1 MFVAFAGSA
10 TDDCRFVVDV
20 VGVVQLGA
28 TDTATGWDGGAAA
41 IEDEVVPEVVEDTL
55 FPVFD
60 VVWVVAI
67 PSAPYIFPAFFASPE
82 KSSLE
87 HLYADCKEVD
97 HSFKPISSELV
108 ITTLPPSLVLSI
120 MHCSLFI

>member
-1 MFVAFAGSA
+1 MFVAFDGSA
-10 TDDCRFVVDV
+10 DDDCRFVVDV

-28 TDTATGWDGGAAA
+28 TDTATGWGGTAAA
-41 IEDEVVPEVVEDTL
+41 IEDEVVPEVEDTL

-60 VVWVVAI
+60 VVCVVAI

-97 HSFKPISSELV
+97 HSFKPISSEFV